1 VTVTFL
7 KQIKGGQGMN
17 DFHAIARAYFRQV
30 EGWHLYRAQGDR
42 LLWLWVA
49 LVCLGVLCFVWPLGN
64 AIRRSEWVQYGVWLG
79 VILVIEVVVLR
90 ITLRIVNRKSA
101 ALIAEVAR
109 QHSVVMK
116 SEQECRAFL
125 LTKLLERPADKFF
138 GVAKEI
144 SDLLKLRQEFLAL
157 HEIEPEQFWKSVYDR
172 DSKPRLIAV
181 TLGAITLF
189 TALTIRSIPEG
200 PSLFDVLT
208 SEDSLTFVKKL
219 LALCASLFV
228 LLVLARV
235 VVANFWHVAT
245 TWWTKSVSSKESRT
259 ALRHLARDLV
269 LFHKPVVKNADVG
282 VGIAAAAAS
291 EDLGQHHAGS
301 QDENLGGFSR
311 ALQLGLVGA
320 VILGGVLGA
329 QRRRSDKRG

>member
-1 VTVTFL
+1 
-7 KQIKGGQGMN
+7 MN
-17 DFHAIARAYFRQV
+17 EFHTIARTYFRQV

-42 LLWLWVA
+42 LLWLWIA
-49 LVCLGVLCFVWPLGN
+49 LVGLGVLCFVWPLGN
-64 AIRRSEWVQYGVWLG
+64 AIRKSEWVQYGVWLG
-79 VILVIEVVVLR
+79 VILVIEVVVLA

-116 SEQECRAFL
+116 TEQECRAFL
-125 LTKLLERPADKFF
+125 LSKLLERPTDKFF
-138 GVAKEI
+138 AVAKEI
-144 SDLLKLRQEFLAL
+144 SDLLKLRQEFRAL
-157 HEIEPEQFWKSVYDR
+157 HEIEPDQFWKSVYDR

-181 TLGAITLF
+181 TLGAITVF

-208 SEDSLTFVKKL
+208 NEDSQTFVKKV
-219 LALCASLFV
+219 LALCISLFV

-235 VVANFWHVAT
+235 AVANFWHVAT

-269 LFHKPVVKNADVG
+269 LFHKPVEVKDSG
-282 VGIAAAAAS
+282 EGPTAAVA
-291 EDLGQHHAGS
+291 S
-301 QDENLGGFSR
+301 QDVVHRHAPGQRDELGGVSR
-311 ALQLGLVGA
+311 AVQLALVGA
-320 VILGGVLGA
+320 VLLGGVLGA
-329 QRRRSDKRG
+329 QRRRPHKRD